1 MAVLWRI
8 KKMHKI
14 NQHFGEK
21 EPELTRK
28 VAAA

>member
-1 MAVLWRI
+1 MSVVWRI
-8 KKMHKI
+8 KKTHKI

-28 VAAA
+28 AAAA